1 MVFPDMQIQSLARE
15 ASLVIT
21 VLDNMERIFSDV
33 RMKVKVALAWLTLN
47 LRLSVQG
54 DRRHDHQGERKT

>member
-33 RMKVKVALAWLTLN
+33 RMKAKVALAWLTLN
-47 LRLSVQG
+47 LRLSSSM
-54 DRRHDHQGERKT
+54 E